1 MQWRATLIAA
11 RSFTGPLS
19 LYWMAVESA
28 HCPMQLNMAT
38 LLNTFDFGPLRELLD
53 GVMSAKPNSSR
64 EHACCVHEQVFLL
77 PHNTVFD

>member
-1 MQWRATLIAA
+1 MIAA

-19 LYWMAVESA
+19 LCWMGVEAA

-38 LLNTFDFGPLRELLD
+38 LLNTFDVGPLRELLD

-64 EHACCVHEQVFLL
+64 AHAYCVHEQVFLL
-77 PHNTVFD
+77 RDNTVFD